1 MLDYAGKKWI
11 IKSKISSEG
20 IDDHTKLRKQY
31 GVDLVLADKQGFYYM
46 LEEILDAEFE
56 DVVEPEEITTEQ
68 KIKIV
73 GRRKKK
79 KAKTK

>member
-1 MLDYAGKKWI
+1 MLKMLDYAGKKWI

-46 LEEILDAEFE
+46 LEEIIDAEFE
-56 DVVEPEEITTEQ
+56 DVVEEPKKVST
-68 KIKIV
+68 
-73 GRRKKK
+73 KKK

>member
-1 MLDYAGKKWI
+1 M
-11 IKSKISSEG
+11 
-20 IDDHTKLRKQY
+20 
-31 GVDLVLADKQGFYYM
+31 DLVLADKQGFYYM

-73 GRRKKK
+73 GRKKKK